1 MSRLIRLM
9 ASASAAAAMVG
20 AMAVS
25 ASAGPPAASNG
36 SGGFVVAVT
45 SVETAD
51 GNTILGLSFQG
62 TVSGTFTGT
71 WTETGTEV
79 LHPDG
84 TVTTNASGTFH
95 VSVSGCG
102 TTTFE
107 FKVAGQG
114 VVNGPIS
121 GQFRSIDEASATA
134 PIHTLDAFQTTGPA
148 SFVYS
153 GMYSC

>member
-20 AMAVS
+20 VMAVS
-25 ASAGPPAASNG
+25 ASAGAPAASNG
-36 SGGFVVAVT
+36 SGGFIFGVT
-45 SVETAD
+45 SARTAD
-51 GNTILGLSFQG
+51 GNTILSISLGG
-62 TVSGTFTGT
+62 TISGTFTGT
-71 WTETGTEV
+71 WSETGTEV

-95 VSVSGCG
+95 VSVTGCG
-102 TTTFE
+102 TTTFQ
-107 FKVAGQG
+107 FSLAGQG

-134 PIHTLDAFQTTGPA
+134 ALHTVDDFHTTGVA
-148 SFVYS
+148 TFVYS

>member
-9 ASASAAAAMVG
+9 ASASAAAAIVG
-20 AMAVS
+20 VMAVS
-25 ASAGPPAASNG
+25 ASAEPPAASNG
-36 SGGFVVAVT
+36 SGGFVFLVT
-45 SVETAD
+45 SARTAD
-51 GNTILGLSFQG
+51 GNTILDVSLRG
-62 TVSGTFTGT
+62 TVNGTFTGT
-71 WTETGTEV
+71 WSETGTEV

-95 VSVSGCG
+95 VFVTRCG
-102 TTTFE
+102 TTTFQ
-107 FKVAGQG
+107 FSLAGQG
-114 VVNGPIS
+114 VVNGSIS

-134 PIHTLDAFQTTGPA
+134 AIHTVDDFQTTGLA

>member
-1 MSRLIRLM
+1 MSRLIRFM

-20 AMAVS
+20 VMAVS
-25 ASAGPPAASNG
+25 ASAAAPAASNG
-36 SGGFVVAVT
+36 SGGFVVQVT
-45 SVETAD
+45 SVRTAD
-51 GNTILGLSFQG
+51 GNTILGISFQG
-62 TVSGTFTGT
+62 TVNGTFTGT
-71 WTETGTEV
+71 WSETGTEV

-84 TVTTNASGTFH
+84 TVTANASGTFH

-102 TTTFE
+102 TTTFQ
-107 FKVAGQG
+107 FSLAGQG

-134 PIHTLDAFQTTGPA
+134 AIHTVDDFQTTGLA